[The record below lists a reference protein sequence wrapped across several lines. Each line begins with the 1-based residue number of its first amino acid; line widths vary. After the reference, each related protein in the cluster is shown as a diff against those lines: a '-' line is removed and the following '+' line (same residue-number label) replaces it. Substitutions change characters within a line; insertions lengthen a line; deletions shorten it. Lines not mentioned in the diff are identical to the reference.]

1 MVRLIAIASGKGGV
15 GKTTLAT
22 NLAIAL
28 NQLGYRVIVI
38 DANLTTPHLSYYLG
52 LPEYSVTL
60 NDILRGKEDI
70 RHAVTSYNGVMFV
83 PSSLNPSDILGVDIK
98 YLKYSIKRLDLP
110 MIDFVFVD
118 CAPGLGREAVCGMDA
133 CDEIIFVTTPTIPNM
148 MDVKRTMEMI
158 DLRGKKLWLVLN
170 MVGLGKYEFKKEQVE
185 ELLGLP
191 VLGQIPFDK
200 NVIDSVAF
208 GVPLLKFK
216 SKSPAGVRY
225 MQIAH
230 QLVGKEFEVCP
241 TLFQKIL
248 AGLKEKIFGRKE

>member
-1 MVRLIAIASGKGGV
+1 LVRTIAIASGKGGV

-22 NLAIAL
+22 NLAVAL
-28 NQLGYRVIVI
+28 NELGYRVIVI

-70 RHAVTSYNGVMFV
+70 RYAVTSHNGVMFV
-83 PSSLNPSDILGVDIK
+83 PASLNPSDIIGVDIK
-98 YLKYSIKRLDLP
+98 DLKDSIKRLDLP

-118 CAPGLGREAVCGMDA
+118 CAPGLGREAVCGMEA

-148 MDVKRTMEMI
+148 MDVKRTMDMI

-170 MVGLGKYEFKKEQVE
+170 MVGLGKYEFKRNQVE

-191 VLGQIPFDK
+191 VIGEVPFDK

-208 GVPLLKFK
+208 GVPLFKFK
-216 SKSPAGVRY
+216 PKSPACIGY
-225 MQIAH
+225 MQIAC
-230 QLVGKEFEVCP
+230 QLVGKEFEVYP

-248 AGLKEKIFGRKE
+248 ATLKEKIFGKR